1 MSLNQTHNYLCQQGS
16 SNKFYTLMLNSTSG
30 GWVVLSHYGRAG
42 TAGTQRVVKS
52 QSSYFAALEAF
63 EAACKKRLARGYVLV
78 GTATDAPAQKIQLKS
93 EMAAADQA
101 ARQQRLDQ
109 LKALPVR
116 AVEIDP
122 MRLWL

>member
-1 MSLNQTHNYLCQQGS
+1 
-16 SNKFYTLMLNSTSG
+16 
-30 GWVVLSHYGRAG
+30 
-42 TAGTQRVVKS
+42 TQRVVKS

-78 GTATDAPAQKIQLKS
+78 GTATDAPAEKMQLKS
-93 EMAAADQA
+93 EMTAEDQA

>member
-30 GWVVLSHYGRAG
+30 GWVVLSHYGRTG

-63 EAACKKRLARGYVLV
+63 EAACKKACTRLRARGYRY
-78 GTATDAPAQKIQLKS
+78 GRPSRKNATQ
-93 EMAAADQA
+93 
-101 ARQQRLDQ
+101 
-109 LKALPVR
+109 VR
-116 AVEIDP
+116 DDC
-122 MRLWL
+122 